1 MAPSHRERLLPAKGL
16 PQDRNSLRQAGK
28 KLSRFRL
35 PHSRYHMVDLISLG
49 PSFENGLNWTLRYCL
64 ARRMRV
70 RMAPRARD
78 EQKDRS
84 KCDSGMIKHTPD
96 HGRTNLTRFSA

>member
-35 PHSRYHMVDLISLG
+35 PHSRYHMVDLMSFG
-49 PSFENGLNWTLRYCL
+49 PRCCNPNKTWMPGTR
-64 ARRMRV
+64 
-70 RMAPRARD
+70 P
-78 EQKDRS
+78 
-84 KCDSGMIKHTPD
+84 GMTV
-96 HGRTNLTRFSA
+96 L

>member
-35 PHSRYHMVDLISLG
+35 PHSRYHMVDLMSLG
-49 PSFENGLNWTLRYCL
+49 PSFENGLNWTLGIAWQGECGYEWL
-64 ARRMRV
+64 L
-70 RMAPRARD
+70 
-78 EQKDRS
+78 
-84 KCDSGMIKHTPD
+84 
-96 HGRTNLTRFSA
+96 GRETNKKIVPNVIQ